1 MIPTQFNKTTPW
13 RDKLLATSAWL
24 AAAIVSL
31 FFIWLLSDILWHGI
45 QRLSWDFLT
54 SDPLDAGRSGGIGPI
69 IVSTLLILTICLVV
83 AIPIGLGCAIYLAEY
98 AQQAHPASLRYIRGS
113 LDVLASMPSIVLGLF
128 GSAFFCILLGFGF
141 SILSGGLTLACMVLP
156 LLIRTAEQGLR
167 DVAHEHRTSAAAL
180 GLSRYSTLLHIIIPA
195 AAPAIMV
202 GIVLSVGRAL
212 AETAALI
219 YTAGYVTR
227 MPESIFDSGRT
238 LSIHIYDLS
247 MNVPGGNSTSYGSAL
262 VLIILLLFI
271 NISTAWLNEKY
282 FTRKFKHA

>member
-1 MIPTQFNKTTPW
+1 MMPTPFNKTAPW
-13 RDKLLATSAWL
+13 RDKLLAAAAWL
-24 AAAIVSL
+24 AAGIVSL

-45 QRLSWDFLT
+45 QRLSWEFLT
-54 SDPLDAGRSGGIGPI
+54 SDPLDAGRRGGIGPI
-69 IVSTLLILTICLVV
+69 IVSTLFILGICLAV

-98 AQQAHPASLRYIRGS
+98 AHESHHASLRYIRGS

-128 GSAFFCILLGFGF
+128 GNAFFCILLGFGF

-195 AAPAIMV
+195 AAPAIIV

-227 MPESIFDSGRT
+227 MPESMLDSGRA

-271 NISTAWLNEKY
+271 NILTAWLNEKY
-282 FTRKFKHA
+282 FKRTFQHA